1 MGNKLY
7 NLMNWPEIEGIVYA
21 ESDEPNELLGGRLLK
36 EGFLI
41 QVFRPDAVEIKVNV
55 ATMKKTYL
63 MEKVDESGYFAV
75 LIPSKKKLTYT
86 LSIENVK
93 GVVSTIS
100 DPYAFSVTLK
110 ATDVKNTNKRC

>member
-93 GVVSTIS
+93 GVV
-100 DPYAFSVTLK
+100 
-110 ATDVKNTNKRC
+110 